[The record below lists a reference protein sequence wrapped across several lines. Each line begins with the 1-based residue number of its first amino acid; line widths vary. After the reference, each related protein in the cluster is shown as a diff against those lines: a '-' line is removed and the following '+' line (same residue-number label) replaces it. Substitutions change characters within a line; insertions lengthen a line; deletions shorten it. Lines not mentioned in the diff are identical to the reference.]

1 MAAAYKIIPGM
12 VKLLNV
18 TTQIKAYQFSLE
30 EIAAKQIDQVSRSQ
44 ALTDPIQSL
53 QFADVRFQYKDQPVV
68 NDISF
73 TVSSGDFI
81 GIAGKS
87 GKGKTTVFNI
97 LLGFLSPSQGA
108 VFINHAKMTRE
119 DLKDFW
125 PRISYVR
132 QQSFFIHD
140 TVLKNITL
148 EEDAYDEDK
157 LNDAIALS
165 GLKEWLCDFP
175 EGISKIIAENGRN
188 ISGGQQQRIAL
199 ARALYKDAELF
210 LLDEPFNEL
219 DEASEILLLQHFKQ
233 LAERGKIVLMITHN
247 KKALAFCNKIISLD
261 E

>member
-18 TTQIKAYQFSLE
+18 TTQIKAYQFSLD
-30 EIAAKQIDQVSRSQ
+30 EIAPKQSTPLIPQDIS
-44 ALTDPIQSL
+44 DPIQSL
-53 QFADVRFQYKDQPVV
+53 QLSGVSFQYKDQPLVK
-68 NDISF
+68 DISF
-73 TVSSGDFI
+73 AVNNGEFI
-81 GIAGKS
+81 GITGKS
-87 GKGKTTVFNI
+87 GKGKTTLFNI
-97 LLGFLSPSQGA
+97 LLGFLSPTQGA
-108 VFINHAKMTRE
+108 AFINHTKMTRE
-119 DLKDFW
+119 DLKGFW

-165 GLKEWLCDFP
+165 GLKEWLCDSP
-175 EGISKIIAENGRN
+175 EGINKIITENGRN

-199 ARALYKDAELF
+199 ARALYKDADLF

-233 LAERGKIVLMITHN
+233 LAARGKMVLMITHN
-247 KKALAFCNKIISLD
+247 KNALAFCNKIISMD